1 MKVRVWI
8 GLGGNLPGTLEAMA
22 VAREALRTYLMDP
35 VFSSI
40 HHTPPWGNPFQ
51 PPFWNQV
58 ASGFT
63 YRSVREVFAFLQA
76 LEHRLGRRR
85 EGRWE
90 ARLLDLD
97 LLLYGDRV
105 IRHPDL
111 YLPHPWI
118 PERLFVLDPVLELA
132 NPLHPET
139 GQTFCWHRMR
149 LYDLKTPQT
158 SAR

>member
-8 GLGGNLPGTLEAMA
+8 GLGGNLPGTPEALEA
-22 VAREALRTYLMDP
+22 ARRELRNFLMEP
-35 VFSSI
+35 VFSSL
-40 HHTPPWGNPFQ
+40 HRTPPWGNPFQ

-63 YRSVREVFAFLQA
+63 YRPVREVFAFLQA
-76 LEHRLGRRR
+76 LEVRLGRRR

-90 ARLLDLD
+90 ARVLDLD

-111 YLPHPWI
+111 CLPHPWI
-118 PERLFVLDPVLELA
+118 PERLFVLGPALELG

-139 GQTFCWHRMR
+139 GQTFRWYRMR
-149 LYDLKTPQT
+149 LED
-158 SAR
+158 R